1 MPWMPPPTTTMLRPG
16 LESLLLFSLPD
27 AARIIVEIPMGDGD
41 KNAREALPVTANK
54 RAQPEM
60 AFMLVVSSS
69 WLLFC
74 CSPPPAGRP
83 PPPHADCSAFVRRS
97 RRCIHQS
104 SAFWRRFGG
113 FIATERCDNAY
124 DRGHGH
130 AIDRIFSNII
140 FSVSNTTRAAQIH

>member
-1 MPWMPPPTTTMLRPG
+1 MLRPG

-74 CSPPPAGRP
+74 CSPPPAGRRRRMQIAL
-83 PPPHADCSAFVRRS
+83 HLSVEVEGAFTSLLLFGEDLAV
-97 RRCIHQS
+97 S
-104 SAFWRRFGG
+104 SPLNDVTMPMIVAM
-113 FIATERCDNAY
+113 AMP
-124 DRGHGH
+124 
-130 AIDRIFSNII
+130 
-140 FSVSNTTRAAQIH
+140 